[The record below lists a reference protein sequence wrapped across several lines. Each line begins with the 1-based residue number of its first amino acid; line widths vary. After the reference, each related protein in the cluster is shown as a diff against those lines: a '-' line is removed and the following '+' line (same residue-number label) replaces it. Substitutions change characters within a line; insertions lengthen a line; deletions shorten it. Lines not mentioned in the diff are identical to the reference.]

1 MQHSSTA
8 TRPKINALQV
18 LRAYAALSVML
29 GHGIL
34 EFHATKGTAMP
45 FNEFPLVAGVD
56 IFFVLS
62 GFVMFHT
69 STGLWGDKRAPLRFW
84 RRRFIRLVPLYWLFT
99 SLMVATL
106 LLLSRHVRSTEF
118 DLWNVLSSYLFIPSE
133 RPGGRIAPVLSLG
146 WTLNYEIFFYCLFGL
161 CLRFDRRRGLSLLIG
176 GFCALLAFT
185 AIFPPTF
192 TPLRFWGNSI
202 ILEFV
207 AGIGLGLAYEQ
218 GRLRP
223 SLALSCG
230 LFLLGGC
237 LLVAAGDT
245 DLPRVIKGGIPACL
259 MLCAALALP
268 ARLDRAMPRPLILL
282 GDSSYALY
290 LSHRFVLRSVTLL
303 FGAIAIPAGLEA
315 YLYVATTLG
324 GAVLLSILIYT
335 YVEAPMLRLLLRRPR
350 DAQPAPAS
358 SIRPILQ
365 ADSPPC

>member
-8 TRPKINALQV
+8 TRPKINALQA

-176 GFCALLAFT
+176 GVT
-185 AIFPPTF
+185 
-192 TPLRFWGNSI
+192 
-202 ILEFV
+202 
-207 AGIGLGLAYEQ
+207 GIGGYGLGAF
-218 GRLRP
+218 GP
-223 SLALSCG
+223 G
-230 LFLLGGC
+230 LLGFDGVGATGADGEDVVV
-237 LLVAAGDT
+237 LARGARGGAR
-245 DLPRVIKGGIPACL
+245 PRARSSLHHGNH
-259 MLCAALALP
+259 P
-268 ARLDRAMPRPLILL
+268 ARPN
-282 GDSSYALY
+282 
-290 LSHRFVLRSVTLL
+290 V
-303 FGAIAIPAGLEA
+303 
-315 YLYVATTLG
+315 
-324 GAVLLSILIYT
+324 
-335 YVEAPMLRLLLRRPR
+335 
-350 DAQPAPAS
+350 
-358 SIRPILQ
+358 
-365 ADSPPC
+365 